1 MVNSLVDFPILAT
14 FADVPSHSCLENRV
28 AEGTGSYQIIHQ
40 YLQEHPQ
47 AHEKLP
53 RSFLI
58 LIVVTLFR
66 KLKSSLCFCWES
78 RSDMSDE
85 RFFPSYHQIKARK
98 AVRVYWKK
106 AMVAVKQPRS
116 VVRCVKF
123 NNYCRRLK

>member
-1 MVNSLVDFPILAT
+1 MVVPKGWRSVNGEQFSRLPILAT

-66 KLKSSLCFCWES
+66 KLKIQSLLLLGVTI
-78 RSDMSDE
+78 R
-85 RFFPSYHQIKARK
+85 Y
-98 AVRVYWKK
+98 VR
-106 AMVAVKQPRS
+106 
-116 VVRCVKF
+116 
-123 NNYCRRLK
+123 